1 MPDTAPLVHTMRVQV
16 DAAAVG
22 VDFVAELGES
32 PFAGTVT
39 RVAYIPAGT
48 ITGANTNS
56 RTYTVTNQGQ
66 AGAGTTN
73 VATLAMVSGVNA
85 TGDAAKTVPLNG
97 TAANLVVAAGDTL
110 TFESTHI
117 GTGIAEPGGTAIV
130 EVTRS

>member
-1 MPDTAPLVHTMRVQV
+1 MSMQAPLVQTLRVQV

-22 VDFVAELGES
+22 VDFVAEFGEA
-32 PFAGTVT
+32 PFDGTVT
-39 RVAYIPAGT
+39 RVAYMPSGT

-73 VATLAMVSGVNA
+73 VATLAMVAGVNA
-85 TGDAAKTVPLNG
+85 TGDDAKTIPLSG
-97 TAANLVVAAGDTL
+97 TAANLTVAAGDVL
-110 TFESTHI
+110 TFESTHV

-130 EVTRS
+130 EITRS